1 MGDNP
6 LPNSFL
12 KLVEVVGG
20 VLVELTACPGRVAAA
35 AAHKIIQRE
44 TMNRAMNT
52 VPSIRQLFQL
62 QTVSQIIH
70 MQIKHVCHGLIVL
83 IDPPTYTHTHSA
95 QV

>member
-1 MGDNP
+1 LVPEDSFLGDNP
-6 LPNSFL
+6 SPNSFL

-35 AAHKIIQRE
+35 AHKIIQRE
-44 TMNRAMNT
+44 TMNRGMNA

-70 MQIKHVCHGLIVL
+70 MQLNM
-83 IDPPTYTHTHSA
+83 SA
-95 QV
+95 MG